1 MKNNSHSIEAVLL
14 HRCILLLVVAAVTA
28 GVVDCYSPIARGGRS
43 NIFRLPQTTSTGSP
57 AAAAATTNFGSVADP
72 FASGLQQQQTN
83 YNNYNNYNGGS
94 FPPSPPQIPTLS
106 PGMGVQSNVGGSRD
120 DLYYQHKSHGYASSS
135 AEQFSSSV
143 GTQRRDG
150 RGDFGGYNDPNGS
163 VGGRYGAIQIRGAP
177 NVQEFRRRD
186 VPPTSPG
193 LFSKGVLTPSPS
205 SMQHQQEFY
214 GQQYNDQMK
223 RQQRIQ
229 ISQTGS
235 NVRGSSL
242 PPSSDVP
249 PTSPGLFSRGVLTP
263 DYSTN
268 NNFYSLPPP
277 RQERV
282 SIKETGHDVT
292 AVNRAYPPRRNYHVP
307 QRYTNPF
314 KQFYLQQSH
323 GNVGSNDRING
334 YAYQQQQQQQSSY
347 SSPPSQ
353 QQPYFP
359 PPSSSLNNNRN
370 SDMSNYYDTSR
381 EFAFDQQQQQQQ
393 QHPARTHSNNKQMY
407 NQLQDTWN
415 KQIQKFLDASHLY
428 VQASVWLH
436 NSGYEGMSSYAVT
449 RSTTLRNT
457 ALQLIDLGYE
467 ASNALSQFGS
477 PVGGD
482 CTIKIKVPQALA
494 SGSSS
499 STTTS
504 PTASFANGFQR
515 KKSFKDIMD
524 VWQQLVSTEE
534 DVSALQQQLLSK
546 MVSTSEVDGS
556 TNYIISPTVVT
567 SAQTILNG
575 QIQLE
580 QSMVGIAEYVNQV
593 QYDPMLLQQ
602 YDVQFALSASPS
614 GGSSVR
620 R

>member
-1 MKNNSHSIEAVLL
+1 MKNNSQSIEAIWL
-14 HRCILLLVVAAVTA
+14 HRCVLLLVVAAVTA
-28 GVVDCYSPIARGGRS
+28 GVVNCYSPIARGGRS

-57 AAAAATTNFGSVADP
+57 AATGNFGSVADP
-72 FASGLQQQQTN
+72 FASGFQQQQTN
-83 YNNYNNYNGGS
+83 YNNYNNFNGGS
-94 FPPSPPQIPTLS
+94 FPPSPPQIPSLS
-106 PGMGVQSNVGGSRD
+106 SGMGVQSNVGGSRD
-120 DLYYQHKSHGYASSS
+120 DVYYQHQSNGYASSS
-135 AEQFSSSV
+135 AEHLSSIV

-163 VGGRYGAIQIRGAP
+163 VGGRYGAIQIRGSP
-177 NVQEFRRRD
+177 NVQEVRRRD

-205 SMQHQQEFY
+205 SMQHQQDFY
-214 GQQYNDQMK
+214 DQQYNSQMNY
-223 RQQRIQ
+223 QQKVQ

-263 DYSTN
+263 DYSSN

-292 AVNRAYPPRRNYHVP
+292 AVNRAYPPRRNHHVP

-314 KQFYLQQSH
+314 KQFYLQHSH
-323 GNVGSNDRING
+323 GDAARSNDITG
-334 YAYQQQQQQQSSY
+334 YAYQQQRSY
-347 SSPPSQ
+347 SSPPTQ
-353 QQPYFP
+353 QQQAYFP
-359 PPSSSLNNNRN
+359 SPSSSLNNNPNR
-370 SDMSNYYDTSR
+370 DMSNQYDTNR
-381 EFAFDQQQQQQQ
+381 EFAFDQQQQQQ

-407 NQLQDTWN
+407 NQLQDSWN
-415 KQIQKFLDASHLY
+415 KQIQKYLDASHLY

-436 NSGYEGMSSYAVT
+436 NTGYEGMSSYAVT

-457 ALQLIDLGYE
+457 ALQLIELGYE

-477 PVGGD
+477 PMGGD
-482 CTIKIKVPQALA
+482 CNIKIKVPQGLA

-499 STTTS
+499 SST
-504 PTASFANGFQR
+504 TASPAASFTNGFQR
-515 KKSFKDIMD
+515 KKSFKEIMD
-524 VWQQLVSTEE
+524 VWQQLVSTEG

-546 MVSTSEVDGS
+546 MVSTSAVDGS
-556 TNYIISPTVVT
+556 TNYLISPTYVS

-602 YDVQFALSASPS
+602 YDVQFALSTSPS